1 MESRVYRDK
10 KSTLHLVSARTGSV
24 VVFGCVAVGG
34 AALPLEKLRFGYL
47 TSADELRN
55 VSVRKEE
62 NLSPTGSP
70 EINTCVRARRAPLM
84 SGFWTPAGS
93 DS

>member
-10 KSTLHLVSARTGSV
+10 KSSLHLAPAPSVSV
-24 VVFGCVAVGG
+24 VVFGSLSVGG
-34 AALPLEKLRFGYL
+34 APVPLEELRFGYL
-47 TSADELRN
+47 TSAEELRN

-70 EINTCVRARRAPLM
+70 ETNTCARARRAPLM
-84 SGFWTPAGS
+84 SGFWTPAG
-93 DS
+93 

>member
-10 KSTLHLVSARTGSV
+10 KSSLNLVSVPTVLV
-24 VVFGCVAVGG
+24 VVFGCGPVGG
-34 AALPLEKLRFGYL
+34 HPVPLEELRFGYL

-84 SGFWTPAGS
+84 SGFWTPAG